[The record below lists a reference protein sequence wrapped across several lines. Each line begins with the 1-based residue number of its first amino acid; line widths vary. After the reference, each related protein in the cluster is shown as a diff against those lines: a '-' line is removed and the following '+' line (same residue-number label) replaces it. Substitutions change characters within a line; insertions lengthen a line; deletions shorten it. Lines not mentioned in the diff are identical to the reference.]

1 MKTQE
6 SQKEIVFFLSGFL
19 IGVLYIYFMGDK
31 RSGESDFFSL
41 QNLLQIRCLEVVR
54 EDYLLYLV
62 KERGRVLLF
71 LGILSLALAG
81 KYLLQGFLMLMG
93 CSMGSMLSVLI
104 IRYGLKGML
113 LFFGF
118 IFPQDLLYIP
128 ALFGWVMLLSEWN
141 AGLFGSQKVYQ
152 RRSGAR
158 YVAWKH
164 VLLLGGVTIIG
175 ILLECYVNLHIV
187 KWVLKIF

>member
-1 MKTQE
+1 MKAQE

-41 QNLLQIRCLEVVR
+41 QNLMQIRCLEVVR

-113 LFFGF
+113 LFWFYF
-118 IFPQDLLYIP
+118 
-128 ALFGWVMLLSEWN
+128 S
-141 AGLFGSQKVYQ
+141 AGSAVY
-152 RRSGAR
+152 SGIVR
-158 YVAWKH
+158 VGH
-164 VLLLGGVTIIG
+164 VV
-175 ILLECYVNLHIV
+175 V
-187 KWVLKIF
+187 